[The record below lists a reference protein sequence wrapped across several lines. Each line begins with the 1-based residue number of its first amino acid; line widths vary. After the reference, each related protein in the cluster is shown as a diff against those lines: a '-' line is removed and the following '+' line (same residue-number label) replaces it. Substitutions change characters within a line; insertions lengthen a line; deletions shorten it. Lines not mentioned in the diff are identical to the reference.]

1 VKYKTGGSFGLK
13 GSWLSALERDVLKYF
28 QFMDKILL
36 ISPNSQL
43 VRGLKW
49 KLEDAGF
56 LVSVSNSLEESFLET
71 AAAVPFLVIVD
82 DDATPDETWHT
93 RKFLRW
99 FHRRSPVLLL
109 SNGGC
114 EGMEEE
120 CDHCLTK
127 QEYKEELISY
137 IQDWVV
143 QTKKSGNSE
152 PPSDSST
159 TTE

>member
-1 VKYKTGGSFGLK
+1 MGQEAHGSQDWNGTCYKVFKL
-13 GSWLSALERDVLKYF
+13 
-28 QFMDKILL
+28 MDKILL

-71 AAAVPFLVIVD
+71 GAAVPLLVIVD
-82 DDATPDETWHT
+82 DDATPDETLHT

-109 SNGGC
+109 SNSGC

-120 CDHCLTK
+120 CDHCLPK
-127 QEYKEELISY
+127 QEYKDELISC
-137 IQDWVV
+137 IKDWVV
-143 QTKKSGNSE
+143 QAKKSGNSG
-152 PPSDSST
+152 PPSNSPT

>member
-1 VKYKTGGSFGLK
+1 
-13 GSWLSALERDVLKYF
+13 
-28 QFMDKILL
+28 MDKILL

-56 LVSVSNSLEESFLET
+56 LVSVSTSLEESFLEAGAT
-71 AAAVPFLVIVD
+71 VPFLVIVD
-82 DDATPDETWHT
+82 DDSTPDELWHT

-120 CDHCLTK
+120 CDQCFPKAESKNSLLSRVK
-127 QEYKEELISY
+127 
-137 IQDWVV
+137 DWVV
-143 QTKKSGNSE
+143 EAKKSGSADH
-152 PPSDSST
+152 P
-159 TTE
+159 

>member
-1 VKYKTGGSFGLK
+1 
-13 GSWLSALERDVLKYF
+13 
-28 QFMDKILL
+28 MDKILL

-56 LVSVSNSLEESFLET
+56 LVSVSNSLEESFLEAGST
-71 AAAVPFLVIVD
+71 VPSLVIVD

-114 EGMEEE
+114 EGMGKE
-120 CDHCLTK
+120 CDHCLP
-127 QEYKEELISY
+127 KEEDKTKLISC

-143 QTKKSGNSE
+143 QARKSGNLE
-152 PPSDSST
+152 PPADART

>member
-1 VKYKTGGSFGLK
+1 MDWNGTCCK
-13 GSWLSALERDVLKYF
+13 VLKL
-28 QFMDKILL
+28 MDKILL

-56 LVSVSNSLEESFLET
+56 LVSVSNSLEESFLEVGAT
-71 AAAVPFLVIVD
+71 VPFLVIVD

-114 EGMEEE
+114 AGMGKE
-120 CDHCLTK
+120 CDQCFPKTGSDTALLSRI
-127 QEYKEELISY
+127 E
-137 IQDWVV
+137 DWVIES
-143 QTKKSGNSE
+143 KNSE
-152 PPSDSST
+152 T
-159 TTE
+159 

>member
-1 VKYKTGGSFGLK
+1 MDWNGTCCK
-13 GSWLSALERDVLKYF
+13 VLKL
-28 QFMDKILL
+28 MDKILL

-49 KLEDAGF
+49 KLEDSGF
-56 LVSVSNSLEESFLET
+56 LVSVSNSLEESFLE
-71 AAAVPFLVIVD
+71 AGSEVPSLVIVD

-114 EGMEEE
+114 EGMGKE
-120 CDHCLTK
+120 CDQCFPKTGSDNALLSRI
-127 QEYKEELISY
+127 E
-137 IQDWVV
+137 DWVIES
-143 QTKKSGNSE
+143 KNSE
-152 PPSDSST
+152 T
-159 TTE
+159 

>member
-1 VKYKTGGSFGLK
+1 
-13 GSWLSALERDVLKYF
+13 
-28 QFMDKILL
+28 MDKILL

-56 LVSVSNSLEESFLET
+56 LVAVSNSLEESFLET
-71 AAAVPFLVIVD
+71 GATVPSLVIVD
-82 DDATPDETWHT
+82 DDATPDENWHT

-114 EGMEEE
+114 EGMGRE
-120 CDHCLTK
+120 CDHCLPK
-127 QEYKEELISY
+127 KEDNKKLISC

-143 QTKKSGNSE
+143 QAKKSGNSE
-152 PPSDSST
+152 PPPDPP

>member
-1 VKYKTGGSFGLK
+1 MLN
-13 GSWLSALERDVLKYF
+13 YF
-28 QFMDKILL
+28 QLMDKILL

-71 AAAVPFLVIVD
+71 GATVPFLVIVD

-114 EGMEEE
+114 DGMEQE
-120 CDHCLTK
+120 CDRCLPK
-127 QEYKEELISY
+127 KEYKTELISH
-137 IQDWVV
+137 IKDWVD
-143 QTKKSGNSE
+143 QAKKAENPE
-152 PPSDSST
+152 PPTDT
-159 TTE
+159 PAAAE